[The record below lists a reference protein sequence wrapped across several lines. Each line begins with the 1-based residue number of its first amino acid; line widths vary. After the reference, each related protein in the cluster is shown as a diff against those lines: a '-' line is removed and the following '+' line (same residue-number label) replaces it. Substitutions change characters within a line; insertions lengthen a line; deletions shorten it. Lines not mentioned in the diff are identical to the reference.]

1 MTGEQI
7 GYYEQFF
14 ISAITLYLCSIL
26 NALQER
32 REERRKRVHDGNLD
46 EHQIEYHELQAWQK
60 FWEAESP
67 RLLLY
72 SCLHGTV
79 DIVKYFI
86 TKYVSPVTK

>member
-1 MTGEQI
+1 MV
-7 GYYEQFF
+7 
-14 ISAITLYLCSIL
+14 

-32 REERRKRVHDGNLD
+32 REEWKKRWNYMDLEGRG
-46 EHQIEYHELQAWQK
+46 IEYQELQAWQK
-60 FWEAESP
+60 FWEDESP

-86 TKYVSPVTK
+86 GKDVSPITM

>member
-1 MTGEQI
+1 M
-7 GYYEQFF
+7 
-14 ISAITLYLCSIL
+14 L

-32 REERRKRVHDGNLD
+32 REERKKRVHDENLD
-46 EHQIEYHELQAWQK
+46 EQQIEYHELQAWQK

-67 RLLLY
+67 GLLLY

-86 TKYVSPVTK
+86 TKYVSPVTR